1 MCKKNIVLVLIP
13 SLLIQLCGCY
23 SMKEIPRDEIVNLK
37 EGGDLVVHTK
47 DSTIYFFEKSYYQI
61 SNDSILGKGHA
72 KFSNAS
78 DFRVFNEGVVALK
91 NIETIQQD
99 ELNQYK
105 TWLLMGGILVVVIA
119 SILIL
124 FPSTN
129 SSEIIV
135 SPTN

>member
-1 MCKKNIVLVLIP
+1 
-13 SLLIQLCGCY
+13 
-23 SMKEIPRDEIVNLK
+23 MKEIPRDEIVNLK